1 MGKQVCLGIANR
13 LSYSAFMASAG
24 LVRAAF
30 RICQIKVA
38 SDIPAVMSRVT
49 ANIHQDIGA
58 LLAKFSRYLKI
69 ASNETGREMM
79 KANPNSLKYLRSIIC
94 MTVRVV
100 APFTLRMAI
109 SRYRC

>member
-13 LSYSAFMASAG
+13 LSYSAFIASAG

-38 SDIPAVMSRVT
+38 SDIPAVMSRAT

-58 LLAKFSRYLKI
+58 LLAKFSRYFVI
-69 ASNETGREMM
+69 ASQERGVAIRKE
-79 KANPNSLKYLRSIIC
+79 KPSSL
-94 MTVRVV
+94 
-100 APFTLRMAI
+100 
-109 SRYRC
+109 

>member
-38 SDIPAVMSRVT
+38 SDIPAVMSLSL
-49 ANIHQDIGA
+49 IHI
-58 LLAKFSRYLKI
+58 
-69 ASNETGREMM
+69 
-79 KANPNSLKYLRSIIC
+79 
-94 MTVRVV
+94 
-100 APFTLRMAI
+100 
-109 SRYRC
+109 